1 MKLLKIISI
10 LFILRVK
17 FLVLLKYTETSGV
30 NVEYFSYSSKFD
42 QIN

>member
-17 FLVLLKYTETSGV
+17 FLVLLKYTEISDV